1 MDQPDDS
8 ADQLAATRAIL
19 PSEFMRQLRPDEFS
33 DSGSEPAFIL
43 EAYEL
48 EQRLEYVT
56 ARNET
61 HDFEIFCRKLCER
74 IVCKNLKPA
83 TGPEGGGDSKA
94 DSETFAVSDEITTLH
109 YVGEANSGSERWA
122 FAFSAKKQWQ
132 QKARSDIEGIAATGR
147 PYTKVFIATSRYGRS
162 KDVAKIQDE
171 LSEKFGFRV
180 EIFDRSWIIDRVLT
194 HGNQDIAVDY
204 LGVGKRNEKA
214 RVGPADYARS
224 QQLEDLEKEI
234 QDPAAYA
241 GIEAQRVTDALLA
254 ATLSKELERPPFETH
269 GRFERAIRI
278 ADQHGL
284 LSQQIEARYQRLWT
298 AFYWFDDFDLLDR
311 EFDAFAELALG
322 SPAARH
328 AERLANLLQ
337 CLITAVAQGYRSA
350 EQVRLLERRSA
361 LVARLEFLAGQKD
374 RPNNALEARTTSLML
389 EITSLAFDRRDEISP
404 FWQEV
409 EAILEA
415 ASGLAEYDAE
425 RLSQLIEE
433 VGPLAGN
440 DPAYGELVDKL
451 AAFMGKRV
459 GEGESGRIL
468 LRRARRLD
476 TNADRLEIIRLL
488 GRATHQLTKRE
499 YAEELIEASYML
511 AVAYRGTGTLWAA
524 RAAALFAVASIIA
537 DSEHD
542 SHPSVTLVPA
552 LMLLIWIDIELR
564 LLPEALDA
572 IRMVN
577 GCRKLLPLD
586 DASKVRVDER
596 LKEFDGV
603 LTCQFLNSSADD
615 FEVMAGLPTVLER
628 LGLPMSC
635 GALLYALGY
644 AERLGERQPE
654 EEPEGG
660 LEGMFARAANQPA
673 GDLGGRPLV
682 TGSPQPHSIETR
694 VIGMRVAV
702 HLSGSD
708 TALLAGQTL
717 LAVIDTL
724 FATVIGLRIGAFV
737 ERFDIDLV
745 ESDVATAPSVD
756 FDGNNMRAK
765 LHWPA
770 GSTPADHLGESGT
783 HSQFLLLSTLMLV
796 ATSLADRQKISLE
809 KLFREESLLE
819 RVSAAVASSNSRIRA
834 MNSPASRLTDWNE
847 LSLERFPPKADRP
860 VIVRVPEADPEE
872 ETISERYAT
881 GDHRSVEV
889 RSILDIP
896 QWEQARWI
904 GVMLG
909 LQHDLPIVGL
919 HFEDREAGRQ
929 IFERWRERFGAR
941 DVEGAIHIA
950 ILRELPGRPPSHYAV
965 LLMAGTEP
973 GDFAGTLV
981 SMPSRLKL
989 LEPAADTNLRFF
1001 LDNYPAG
1008 GSFILVPTYVKENGE
1023 PDLMMDLAILKHDL
1037 SIRRVADIG
1046 KSDLEIIG
1054 VQLLEQ
1060 MEARDGSPP

>member
-1 MDQPDDS
+1 MRASFSTPTRR
-8 ADQLAATRAIL
+8 QLIGAGISVAFLPVLTGAGKRSLRISLLGQSLIKTDLRAI
-19 PSEFMRQLRPDEFS
+19 
-33 DSGSEPAFIL
+33 G
-43 EAYEL
+43 
-48 EQRLEYVT
+48 
-56 ARNET
+56 
-61 HDFEIFCRKLCER
+61 
-74 IVCKNLKPA
+74 
-83 TGPEGGGDSKA
+83 
-94 DSETFAVSDEITTLH
+94 
-109 YVGEANSGSERWA
+109 
-122 FAFSAKKQWQ
+122 
-132 QKARSDIEGIAATGR
+132 
-147 PYTKVFIATSRYGRS
+147 
-162 KDVAKIQDE
+162 
-171 LSEKFGFRV
+171 
-180 EIFDRSWIIDRVLT
+180 
-194 HGNQDIAVDY
+194 
-204 LGVGKRNEKA
+204 
-214 RVGPADYARS
+214 
-224 QQLEDLEKEI
+224 
-234 QDPAAYA
+234 
-241 GIEAQRVTDALLA
+241 
-254 ATLSKELERPPFETH
+254 
-269 GRFERAIRI
+269 
-278 ADQHGL
+278 
-284 LSQQIEARYQRLWT
+284 WT
-298 AFYWFDDFDLLDR
+298 
-311 EFDAFAELALG
+311 
-322 SPAARH
+322 
-328 AERLANLLQ
+328 
-337 CLITAVAQGYRSA
+337 
-350 EQVRLLERRSA
+350 
-361 LVARLEFLAGQKD
+361 
-374 RPNNALEARTTSLML
+374 
-389 EITSLAFDRRDEISP
+389 
-404 FWQEV
+404 
-409 EAILEA
+409 
-415 ASGLAEYDAE
+415 GLAEFKQLLDGRDAVFTDLE
-425 RLSQLIEE
+425 TVIA
-433 VGPLAGN
+433 GPLAGKSTR
-440 DPAYGELVDKL
+440 PADSEVLH
-451 AAFMGKRV
+451 V
-459 GEGESGRIL
+459 GEPSVIDCLQAIGVNLVATSNNHAWDLDTGGIL
-468 LRRARRLD
+468 STIDALRSRRLTFAGTGANLAEASAPAALNGSNAFALVSAAAGAIRDGAAATDSRPGVNELRRAPD
-476 TNADRLEIIRLL
+476 
-488 GRATHQLTKRE
+488 G
-499 YAEELIEASYML
+499 
-511 AVAYRGTGTLWAA
+511 
-524 RAAALFAVASIIA
+524 AL
-537 DSEHD
+537 
-542 SHPSVTLVPA
+542 VTLDVERYDLERTVACIAKDAGHPDPDGFSRRWMRRYNVDGRNPWKVA
-552 LMLLIWIDIELR
+552 AEGGDDFH
-564 LLPEALDA
+564 ALDKRVRA
-572 IRMVN
+572 I
-577 GCRKLLPLD
+577 
-586 DASKVRVDER
+586 
-596 LKEFDGV
+596 FD
-603 LTCQFLNSSADD
+603 
-615 FEVMAGLPTVLER
+615 
-628 LGLPMSC
+628 MS
-635 GALLYALGY
+635 
-644 AERLGERQPE
+644 R
-654 EEPEGG
+654 
-660 LEGMFARAANQPA
+660 NQPA

-756 FDGNNMRAK
+756 FDGNKMRAK

-941 DVEGAIHIA
+941 DAEGAIHIA

-1060 MEARDGSPP
+1060 MEARDGSLP

>member
-241 GIEAQRVTDALLA
+241 GIEAQRVTDA
-254 ATLSKELERPPFETH
+254 
-269 GRFERAIRI
+269 
-278 ADQHGL
+278 
-284 LSQQIEARYQRLWT
+284 
-298 AFYWFDDFDLLDR
+298 LLDR